1 MKLIVPAV
9 LTSLAFS
16 VPAVAQQGEVGRL
29 LLENGQVFLLRPLT
43 RSGSESDVVLAPG
56 GKTAYFV
63 RSATDTEPPDRFD
76 GAANEIMTVDTSG
89 AAPRVLLTFKG
100 SDEPERNLRGFG
112 GLTLSPDGRTLYF
125 NAMAWATSGAL
136 HALDLATGNE
146 RFVTSSVGFF
156 VATRQPYTGNL
167 VVAKHKYH
175 PTGGSYDHWWLV
187 TPDGKEIR
195 DVAPD
200 MRTAQ
205 RLFR

>member
-1 MKLIVPAV
+1 MNLIVLAL
-9 LTSLAFS
+9 LTSLAFT
-16 VPAVAQQGEVGRL
+16 VPAFAQQGEVGRL
-29 LLENGQVFLLRPLT
+29 LMENGQVFLLRPLT
-43 RSGSESDVVLAPG
+43 RSGSESDAVLAPG
-56 GKTAYFV
+56 GRTAYFV

-76 GAANEIMTVDTSG
+76 GAADEIMTVDTSG
-89 AAPRVLLTFKG
+89 AAPHVLLTFKG

-125 NAMAWATSGAL
+125 NTTAWATSGAL
-136 HALDLATGNE
+136 HALDLVTGKE
-146 RFVTSSVGFF
+146 RFVTSSIGFF
-156 VATRQPYTGNL
+156 VATRQPYAGNL
-167 VVAKHKYH
+167 VVAKHKYQ

-200 MRTAQ
+200 ERTAK

>member
-1 MKLIVPAV
+1 MNLIVLV
-9 LTSLAFS
+9 LLTFLAFAA
-16 VPAVAQQGEVGRL
+16 PALAQQGEVGRL
-29 LLENGQVFLLRPLT
+29 LLQNGQVFLLRPLT
-43 RSGSESDVVLAPG
+43 RSGSESDAVLAPG
-56 GKTAYFV
+56 GKAAYFV

-76 GAANEIMTVDTSG
+76 CAANEIMAVDTTG

-125 NAMAWATSGAL
+125 NTTAWATSGAL
-136 HALDLATGNE
+136 HALDLVTGKE
-146 RFVTSSVGFF
+146 RFITSSNGFF
-156 VATRQPYTGNL
+156 VATRQPYAGNL
-167 VVAKHKYH
+167 VVVKHKYH
-175 PTGGSYDHWWLV
+175 PTSGSYDHWWLV

-200 MRTAQ
+200 ERTAE